1 MIKLAKILMIIKG
14 EKIQFKIFNIVVIFL
29 FIFLAVSLF
38 FVLFRKRSKISV
50 VVKVNEESLAYQIGG
65 VPNWFAQFLHVGMK
79 EVNTFGESIAEVR
92 GIKTYYSADQKSVV
106 YLIVDLTTVYS
117 LSNHRYVYGG
127 KDVSI
132 GSPIQLR
139 LDNLLVKGLII
150 DTEGSTKTNL
160 KRIFAEA
167 QIKNLDPT
175 FPQTEG
181 VPSYIAESIKEGD
194 IMKDSLGRPA
204 IKIIK
209 KTVEDAKMTVIT
221 ANGDVILQKHPMRKD
236 IYLDLEIWAE
246 KIGDRNY
253 LFGDTNFP
261 ILIGSKI
268 DTKTD
273 NKIIDNRLPFYINN
287 SLVWLT
293 ITKINGIK

>member
-1 MIKLAKILMIIKG
+1 MIKLVKILMAIKG
-14 EKIQFKIFNIVVIFL
+14 EKIRLKIFDIVVIFL

-79 EVNTFGESIAEVR
+79 EVGTFGESMAEIKE
-92 GIKTYYSADQKSVV
+92 IKTYYSADQKSVV
-106 YLIVDLTTVYS
+106 HLIVDLTTVYS
-117 LSNHRYVYGG
+117 LSNHKYVYGG

-150 DTEGSTKTNL
+150 DIDGSTKTNL
-160 KRIFAEA
+160 KRIYAEA
-167 QIKNLDPT
+167 QIKNLDPA

-181 VPSYIAESIKEGD
+181 VPSYVAESMKEGD

-204 IKIIK
+204 IKIVK
-209 KTVEDAKMTVIT
+209 KIVEDAKLTVIT
-221 ANGDVILQKHPMRKD
+221 ANGDVTLQKHPMRKD
-236 IYLDLEIWAE
+236 VYLYLEIWAE

-268 DTKTD
+268 D
-273 NKIIDNRLPFYINN
+273 NKINNNIIDNRLPFYTNN
-287 SLVWLT
+287 SLVWLN